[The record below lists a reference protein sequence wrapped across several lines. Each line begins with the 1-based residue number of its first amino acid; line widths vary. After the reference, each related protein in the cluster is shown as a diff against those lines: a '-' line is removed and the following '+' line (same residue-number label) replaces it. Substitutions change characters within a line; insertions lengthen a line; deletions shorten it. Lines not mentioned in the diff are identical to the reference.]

1 MLDLF
6 VYIDCQ
12 GFIAANFTCVQFH
25 FYHHIGKFSIC
36 CRISKKNARKPQD
49 SNLHRFVFFL
59 TLQHQPTFFDGDD
72 MEISWNGGTPKS
84 SILIRFPINWG
95 SISGNLH
102 IIKAAFLVGCPQFD
116 IPMNPGDAETSWRP
130 SLTPQWTRNLQ
141 PNHGEKSGTGHEQVV
156 RYMGTSPTN

>member
-1 MLDLF
+1 M
-6 VYIDCQ
+6 
-12 GFIAANFTCVQFH
+12 
-25 FYHHIGKFSIC
+25 
-36 CRISKKNARKPQD
+36 
-49 SNLHRFVFFL
+49 
-59 TLQHQPTFFDGDD
+59 
-72 MEISWNGGTPKS
+72 GGTPKS

-102 IIKAAFLVGCPQFD
+102 IIKAAFLVDCPQFD